1 MRTLAMLNRATRP
14 SLVLPAEEPHESIDL
29 GAGKALANAAPKDPW
44 KALNDHLVIA
54 LLSSGV

>member
-1 MRTLAMLNRATRP
+1 MLNRATRP